1 MKSAVFHR
9 VDGRLAA
16 EVLHGIWENLI
27 VNLRD
32 LQLFVRF
39 GREGGGAFRG
49 GLARFENFEI

>member
-1 MKSAVFHR
+1 MSNSAHF
-9 VDGRLAA
+9 LAA